1 MIGDSLLI
9 AALLLCWRESSLNFR
24 PARCSPQAGFFL
36 HSAHDLETMTFKG
49 KHHSEGASRKST
61 TADAGSGIPR
71 RQSERSGNA
80 GRINMAHM
88 KRPIPPKGKKHGFTD
103 PRYTHGTSWELAC
116 ALVENTIFFNLSTLV
131 LLLRNG
137 ISCSCVLRSRP
148 EACGLRDGYFCKRS
162 GSGLASMVP
171 SGRSG
176 TGRRTFA
183 KGR

>member
-1 MIGDSLLI
+1 
-9 AALLLCWRESSLNFR
+9 
-24 PARCSPQAGFFL
+24 
-36 HSAHDLETMTFKG
+36 MTFKE

-116 ALVENTIFFNLSTLV
+116 ALEHRGLIHESGIRLRRDFNFRQACNLNALPGMNWC
-131 LLLRNG
+131 LMPRPRG
-137 ISCSCVLRSRP
+137 IAVGRDSSWRP
-148 EACGLRDGYFCKRS
+148 WL
-162 GSGLASMVP
+162 
-171 SGRSG
+171 
-176 TGRRTFA
+176 
-183 KGR
+183 